1 LIDLPLPLPFV
12 RLTTPEGLWTG
23 VGGPRGLE
31 LSSWA
36 DKGYHT
42 GLPSTLALA
51 ISMRTCD
58 EISNRMLVQCYYR
71 GKPKLN

>member
-1 LIDLPLPLPFV
+1 MQTIFLQLNTDSPALPLV
-12 RLTTPEGLWTG
+12 RLPTPEGLWAG

-42 GLPSTLALA
+42 GLSSTLALA
-51 ISMRTCD
+51 MSIRT
-58 EISNRMLVQCYYR
+58 
-71 GKPKLN
+71 